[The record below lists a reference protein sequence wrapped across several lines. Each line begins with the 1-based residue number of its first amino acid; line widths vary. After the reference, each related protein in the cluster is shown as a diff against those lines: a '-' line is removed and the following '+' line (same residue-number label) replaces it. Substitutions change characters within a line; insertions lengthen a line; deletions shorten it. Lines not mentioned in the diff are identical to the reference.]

1 MSSQV
6 KRSWSKMEI
15 EEKGRVDEL
24 IIIGRG
30 AITIRE

>member
-1 MSSQV
+1 LEQNGDRR
-6 KRSWSKMEI
+6 KE
-15 EEKGRVDEL
+15 GRVDEL